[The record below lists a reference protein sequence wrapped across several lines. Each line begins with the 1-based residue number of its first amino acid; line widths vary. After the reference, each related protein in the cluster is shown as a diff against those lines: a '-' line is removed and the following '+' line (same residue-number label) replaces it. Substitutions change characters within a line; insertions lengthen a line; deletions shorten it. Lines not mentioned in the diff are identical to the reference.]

1 MTGLPPPHQPLLTP
15 SDAAAALE
23 TALEVI
29 AEIGIEVPNDAWRR
43 TVLSAGGREHGTRVC
58 FSRDEVDD
66 YLRRWRERNGLAP
79 PGWPEDAPWPYS
91 TRPPISL
98 SVMPYCH
105 TYHDPRTDAL
115 LPLTGPRALEAT
127 RFLGTFHGQGVHAT
141 ATGHPT
147 DVPPALQPVLQY
159 KLAAQYNPAGGGCG
173 WFAPPESAAFIYRMA
188 EVLGA
193 PIDWCIVYVF
203 SPLRL
208 GGEELEVAIAH
219 RDRLRTVHVGNM
231 GSVGGTLPIFPKAAL
246 GLSWAET
253 IAGAMC
259 VEALTGL
266 PANWGGGIEPF
277 DLRAQV
283 IPFGAPEQALFR
295 RLSHEAGAWVRGQS
309 RWGGSVGLLTM
320 AKQPGAQ
327 AMLEK
332 GMAAAYGASYGVTGL
347 DAGGSLS
354 CDEVF
359 SPVQLV
365 LDCELRDWLQ
375 RLTQGLEHP
384 EDTPEGAL
392 DLIREGLAAGS
403 FSAADTT
410 LDRYRDLTWFPRHSR
425 REMLGA
431 WERLGRPDAVESA
444 RQEAL
449 ERIESATWVLPE
461 PHFSQLEA
469 IWEEA
474 RRALAP

>member
-1 MTGLPPPHQPLLTP
+1 MAGLPPPGHPLL
-15 SDAAAALE
+15 SGAEAAACLE
-23 TALEVI
+23 GAYEVI
-29 AEIGIEVPNDAWRR
+29 AEIGIEVPNEVWRR
-43 TVLSAGGREHGTRVC
+43 KVLAATGRERATRVC
-58 FSRDEVDD
+58 FSREEVDG
-66 YLRRWRERNGLAP
+66 YLRRWRERNGLGE
-79 PGWPEDAPWPYS
+79 PGWPDEAPWPYAQEP
-91 TRPPISL
+91 TIAL

-115 LPLTGPRALEAT
+115 VPLTAARALEAT
-127 RFLGTFHGQGVHAT
+127 RFLGTFYGQGVHAT
-141 ATGHPT
+141 ATGHAA

-173 WFAPPESAAFIYRMA
+173 WFAPPGSAAFIYRMA
-188 EVLGA
+188 EVMGA
-193 PIDWCIVYVF
+193 PIDWCVVYVF

-208 GGEELEVAIAH
+208 GGEELGVTIAH
-219 RDRLRTVHVGNM
+219 RERLRVVHVGNM
-231 GSVGGTLPIFPKAAL
+231 GSVGGTLPICPKAAL
-246 GLSWAET
+246 ALAWAET

-309 RWGGSVGLLTM
+309 PWGGGVGLLTM

-327 AMLEK
+327 AALEK
-332 GMAAAYGASYGVTGL
+332 GTVAAHGASYGITSL
-347 DAGGSLS
+347 EAGGSLS

-359 SPVQLV
+359 SPVQLL
-365 LDCELRDWLQ
+365 LDCELRDWLT
-375 RLTQGLEHP
+375 RLAQGLEHP
-384 EDTPEGAL
+384 DDTPDRAL
-392 DLIREGLAAGS
+392 HLIREGLAAGS
-403 FSAADTT
+403 FSATDTT
-410 LDRYRDLTWFPRHSR
+410 LDHYRDVYWFPRHSR

-449 ERIESATWVLPE
+449 DRIESATWVLPE
-461 PHFSQLEA
+461 PQFGQLEA
-469 IWEEA
+469 IWEAA
-474 RRALAP
+474 RRASAP